1 MKLNGKNHKINSEI
15 KVAYFAGTMRPG
27 HDGVTRVLYRLIDGL
42 KERGIKNIFFSPI
55 IPSEEEQP
63 TPMFEVPSVT
73 FPLYKDYRVSVP
85 GFKHFEKEL
94 SEFKPD
100 IIHINSPCSLGCAAI
115 KYGQK
120 NNIPVV
126 ATYHTHF
133 TSYAKYYKIKSLEC
147 FGWGY
152 LKNLYN
158 RCDRVYVPSKPIM
171 TELYEHGLNSIEF
184 LPHGID
190 TNIFNPKFKSDDWKK
205 ELGLENKI
213 TLLFTG
219 RLVWE
224 KDLLTLAK
232 AYKILNAKY
241 PNAAFVLAG
250 DGPIRRELEGMMP
263 DAVFLGNLSGEELST
278 AYASSDIFVF
288 PSTTETFGNVVLEA
302 MASGIPPVC
311 VREGGSY
318 GMINDGIN
326 GLIAEPHNTEDF
338 AKKVESLLIKPELR
352 TTLAS
357 NAFKF
362 SQTQSWDEIIDKL
375 ISSYY
380 EIINNNK
387 TKTLHK
393 NVLNITR
400 FNNRYSNRIGL

>member
-1 MKLNGKNHKINSEI
+1 MKPYGKRDSNYSDIKI
-15 KVAYFAGTMRPG
+15 AYFAGTMRPG

-55 IPSEEEQP
+55 IPLEDDQP

-133 TSYAKYYKIKSLEC
+133 TSYAKYYKIKVLEC

-171 TELYEHGLNSIEF
+171 NELFEHGLNKIEF
-184 LPHGID
+184 LPHGVD
-190 TNIFNPKFKSDDWKK
+190 TNMFNPKFKSDDWKN
-205 ELGLENKI
+205 ELGLGNKI
-213 TLLFTG
+213 TLLFAG

-232 AYKILNAKY
+232 VYKVLTSKHH
-241 PNAAFVLAG
+241 NAAFVLAG
-250 DGPIRRELEGMMP
+250 DGPIRKELEVMMP
-263 DAVFLGNLSGEELST
+263 DAVFLGNLSGDKLST
-278 AYASSDIFVF
+278 AYASSDIFIF

-302 MASGIPPVC
+302 MASGLPPVC

-318 GMINDGIN
+318 GMIDDGIN
-326 GLIAEPHNTEDF
+326 GLIAEPHNPEDL
-338 AKKVESLLIKPELR
+338 AEKVETLLINPELR
-352 TTLAS
+352 KKLALS
-357 NAFKF
+357 AFKF
-362 SQTQSWDEIIDKL
+362 SQTQSWEEIIDKL
-375 ISSYY
+375 IRNYI
-380 EIINNNK
+380 EIIKNHN
-387 TKTLHK
+387 TISLHK
-393 NVLNITR
+393 NILNSDR